1 MNEILIL
8 LFFVLC
14 STFFSLSETALTA
27 ISRIKIKKFL
37 KQGLFG
43 AKALFELR
51 ENPNKMLST
60 ILVGNTLVSIGAA
73 SLATSI
79 FINLLERRSITN
91 ESIAVILA
99 TITMTFLIL
108 VFGEITP
115 KTIAMKSSE
124 KIALFV
130 APIIAFI
137 AFAFSPIIYVLNLFC
152 KPLIKLFGGDT
163 KAHVPFVT
171 EEELKML
178 LSVGQEEGVIEQ
190 EEKDMIHSIFEFSDT
205 TAKAVM
211 TPRPDMFCLDA
222 SLPINDAIKR
232 VIDEGHSR
240 VPVYESTVDNITG
253 VIFAKDLLA
262 LFAEGKQEDLKK
274 VLRPP
279 LFVPE
284 SKKLDDLLRQ
294 MQSSH
299 MHIAIIVDE
308 YGGTSG
314 IVTLEDLIEEIVG
327 EIKDEFDIEEKSVD
341 VASDG
346 SALVDAR
353 LSVNEVNEKIKTAL
367 PEGDYDTIGGFVVSL
382 LGKLPTVGDIAT
394 FEDLRIYVEKVFK
407 KRITRVKIVKIN
419 SAGAEGANIVGG

>member
-1 MNEILIL
+1 
-8 LFFVLC
+8 
-14 STFFSLSETALTA
+14 
-27 ISRIKIKKFL
+27 
-37 KQGLFG
+37 
-43 AKALFELR
+43 LR

-60 ILVGNTLVSIGAA
+60 ILVGNTLVNISAA
-73 SLATSI
+73 SLATSV
-79 FINLLERRSITN
+79 FISLLERRAITS
-91 ESIAVILA
+91 ESIAVALA
-99 TITMTFLIL
+99 TITTTVLIL

-124 KIALFV
+124 RIALFV
-130 APIIAFI
+130 APIIAFT
-137 AFAFSPIIYVLNLFC
+137 AFLFSPVIYFLNLFC

-163 KAHVPFVT
+163 RAHVPFVT

-190 EEKDMIHSIFEFSDT
+190 EEKEMIHSIFEFSDT

-222 SLPINDAIKR
+222 SLAINEAIKR

-240 VPVYESTVDNITG
+240 VPVYEGTVDNITG

-262 LFAEGKQEDLKK
+262 LFAEGKQEDLKNA
-274 VLRPP
+274 LRPP

-308 YGGTSG
+308 YGGTAG
-314 IVTLEDLIEEIVG
+314 IVTLEDLLEEIVG

-341 VASDG
+341 VADDG
-346 SALVDAR
+346 SALVDAG
-353 LSVNEVNEKIKTAL
+353 LSVNEVNEKIGTSL

-382 LGKLPTVGDIAT
+382 LGKLPTVGDIT
-394 FEDLRIYVEKVFK
+394 RFEDLRIYVEKVFK
-407 KRITRVKIVKIN
+407 KRITRIKIVKI
-419 SAGAEGANIVGG
+419 SGASGEGANIVGG

>member
-8 LFFVLC
+8 IFFVLC

-27 ISRIKIKKFL
+27 ISRIKVKKFL
-37 KQGLFG
+37 NQGFFG

-60 ILVGNTLVSIGAA
+60 ILVGNTLVNMGAA
-73 SLATSI
+73 SLATSV
-79 FINLLERRSITN
+79 FINLLSSRNITS
-91 ESIAVILA
+91 ESIAVALSI
-99 TITMTFLIL
+99 IVMTVLIL
-108 VFGEITP
+108 IFGEITP

-124 KIALFV
+124 RIALFV
-130 APIIAFI
+130 APVIVFLSIIL
-137 AFAFSPIIYVLNLFC
+137 SPVIYVINLFC

-163 KAHVPFVT
+163 RAHVPFVT

-190 EEKDMIHSIFEFSDT
+190 EEKEMIHSIFDFSDT
-205 TAKAVM
+205 TVKAVM

-222 SLPINDAIKR
+222 SIPITDAIKR

-240 VPVYESTVDNITG
+240 VPVYEGTVDNITG
-253 VIFAKDLLA
+253 VIFAKDLLG
-262 LFAEGKQEDLKK
+262 LFAEGKQEDLKN

-308 YGGTSG
+308 YGGTAG

-341 VASDG
+341 VAGDG
-346 SALVDAR
+346 SILVDAR
-353 LSVNEVNEKIKTAL
+353 LSVNEVNEKTGTVL

-382 LGKLPTVGDIAT
+382 LGKLPTVGDIAR

-407 KRITRVKIVKIN
+407 KRITRIKIVKI
-419 SAGAEGANIVGG
+419 SGSGEGADIVGG